1 MTLAALACIPMLLV
15 SACGDSTA
23 TSATETPPRL
33 TIVTDIYPTA
43 FAAEQVVGDN
53 VEIIQLTPPGVNP
66 HTYELTPKQMQEVED
81 ADLVAFIGGMIPA
94 VEEAAAQQASGKSID
109 VAEGITLLPGTEH
122 DHDHGSE
129 DDHDHASPSASAED
143 DHDASHDADS
153 SPGADHDA
161 DHDHDHGHDA
171 WDPHVWLNPQNMA
184 IMGTN
189 IADALT
195 EDGAEANASALQEQ
209 MNDLS
214 EEMNVALANCAITP
228 MVVSHEAFAY
238 LAAAHNFEQVGIR
251 GLTAEEE
258 PSPARMAEITD
269 LVRDNGVT
277 TIYFESIV
285 SPAASEA
292 IARETGATTALLDG
306 AHGNTD
312 DLGYVR
318 IMQDNT
324 ETLRTGQSCS

>member
-1 MTLAALACIPMLLV
+1 
-15 SACGDSTA
+15 
-23 TSATETPPRL
+23 
-33 TIVTDIYPTA
+33 VTDIYPTT

-94 VEEAAAQQASGKSID
+94 VEEAAAQQASGKSIA

-122 DHDHGSE
+122 DHDHGSD
-129 DDHDHASPSASAED
+129 DDHDHDASPSAEAEHDHGSED
-143 DHDASHDADS
+143 DHEDDAD
-153 SPGADHDA
+153 
-161 DHDHDHGHDA
+161 HDA

-195 EDGAEANASALQEQ
+195 EDGAEANATALQDQ

-214 EEMNVALANCAITP
+214 EEMNTALANCAITP

-238 LAAAHNFEQVGIR
+238 LAAAHNLQQVGIR

-269 LVRDNGVT
+269 LVRDSGVT

-292 IARETGATTALLDG
+292 MARETGATTALLDG

-318 IMQDNT
+318 IMQNNT
-324 ETLRTGQSCS
+324 ETLRAGQSCS

>member
-1 MTLAALACIPMLLV
+1 
-15 SACGDSTA
+15 
-23 TSATETPPRL
+23 
-33 TIVTDIYPTA
+33 VTDIYPTT
-43 FAAEQVVGDN
+43 FAAEQVVGDT
-53 VEIIQLTPPGVNP
+53 VEVIQLTPPGVNP

-81 ADLVAFIGGMIPA
+81 ADLVAYIGGMIPA
-94 VEEAAAQQASGKSID
+94 VEEAAAQQSSGKSID

-122 DHDHGSE
+122 DHGSE
-129 DDHDHASPSASAED
+129 D
-143 DHDASHDADS
+143 
-153 SPGADHDA
+153 DHDA
-161 DHDHDHGHDA
+161 DHDHASEDDHDHDASPSAADDHDHDASADHDHDA

-195 EDGAEANASALQEQ
+195 EDGAEANATALQDQ

-214 EEMNVALANCAITP
+214 EEMNTALANCAITP

-238 LAAAHNFEQVGIR
+238 LAAAHNFQQVGIR

-269 LVRDNGVT
+269 LVRDSGVT

-312 DLGYVR
+312 SLGYVR
-318 IMQDNT
+318 IMQNNT
-324 ETLRTGQSCS
+324 ETLRTGQTCS